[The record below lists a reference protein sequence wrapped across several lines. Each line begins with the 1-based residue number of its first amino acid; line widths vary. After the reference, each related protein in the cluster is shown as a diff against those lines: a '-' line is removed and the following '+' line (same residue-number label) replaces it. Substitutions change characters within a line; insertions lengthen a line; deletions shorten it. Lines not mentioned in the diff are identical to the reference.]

1 MHQSLLS
8 PQTENTITF
17 LLSQKMIRLDQLS
30 DRRIGLLWKQR
41 QRSQR
46 RQLITGTIT
55 AALFLQPVKKLHR
68 LPAFFFRRPLAQ
80 SQYVAERLHC
90 V

>member
-17 LLSQKMIRLDQLS
+17 LLFQKMIRLDQLS

-46 RQLITGTIT
+46 RQLITGLCIINCSDT
-55 AALFLQPVKKLHR
+55 
-68 LPAFFFRRPLAQ
+68 
-80 SQYVAERLHC
+80 
-90 V
+90 